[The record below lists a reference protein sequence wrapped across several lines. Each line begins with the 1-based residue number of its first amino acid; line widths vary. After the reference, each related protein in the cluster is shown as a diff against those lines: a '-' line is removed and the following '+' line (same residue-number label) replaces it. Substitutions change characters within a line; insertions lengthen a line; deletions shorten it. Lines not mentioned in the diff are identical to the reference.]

1 MGEFNTKK
9 KIAPKSQNCE
19 DIESFG
25 EMIQIWSA
33 DFWVKFKN
41 QKF

>member
-1 MGEFNTKK
+1 MGEFNTQK

-25 EMIQIWSA
+25 EMVKIRYA
-33 DFWVKFKN
+33 DFLVKFN
-41 QKF
+41 PQKF